1 MERHLHFLRGEL
13 VPKSRKALS
22 LEFFILAFLVFAVR
36 MFQGQKV

>member
-13 VPKSRKALS
+13 VPKPWTPLS
-22 LEFFILAFLVFAVR
+22 LEFFILAFLVFAAR